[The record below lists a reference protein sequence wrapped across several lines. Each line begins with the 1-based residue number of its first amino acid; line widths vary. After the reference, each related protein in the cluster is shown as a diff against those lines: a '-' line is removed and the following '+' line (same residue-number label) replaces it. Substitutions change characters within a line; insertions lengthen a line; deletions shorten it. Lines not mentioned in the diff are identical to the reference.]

1 MDWDQDQAASS
12 KLCLNRREVLRKINI
27 GLAALSG
34 IILCADKSSAAQI
47 GGTALKSDVLS
58 GEPAVIINNVSG
70 CLLEAAAGTVG
81 SGRTVKLNGRSA
93 TPSHYW
99 RITAAGADSCTL
111 YSLCCSAISFCATGS
126 RGWSTCMPGSR

>member
-47 GGTALKSDVLS
+47 GH
-58 GEPAVIINNVSG
+58 
-70 CLLEAAAGTVG
+70 G
-81 SGRTVKLNGRSA
+81 SEE
-93 TPSHYW
+93 
-99 RITAAGADSCTL
+99 
-111 YSLCCSAISFCATGS
+111 
-126 RGWSTCMPGSR
+126 